1 MRVTYLKQRKKKTIS
16 IMLFKYE
23 IHYYNNAWL
32 QYVKTLDE
40 MYIYIL
46 KLQKNPTKKHGFT
59 CTDRLTLFYVNKV
72 YTTFS

>member
-40 MYIYIL
+40 MYIYF
-46 KLQKNPTKKHGFT
+46 KATKKS
-59 CTDRLTLFYVNKV
+59 Y
-72 YTTFS
+72 